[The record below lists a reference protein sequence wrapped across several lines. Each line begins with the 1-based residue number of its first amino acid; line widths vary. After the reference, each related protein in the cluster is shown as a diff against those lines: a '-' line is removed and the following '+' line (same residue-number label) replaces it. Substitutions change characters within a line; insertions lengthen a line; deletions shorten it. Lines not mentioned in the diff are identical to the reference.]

1 MKIKNEN
8 GAITLFVLVSLL
20 LFTITITSVY
30 AFVQGKK
37 GAISNEFK
45 QIKSNYEM
53 NDTELNK
60 IYNANVNFN
69 PNINLTTNNDII
81 IGKITLNT
89 NNINIETLKYG
100 WLYKTNKITNKN
112 ELLSSE
118 IQDWVFFENKEGKF
132 DVDII
137 KENLEDGYYYLCLMV
152 NNMEFWQCTDGGE
165 SILWARYGSFTPED
179 SNWHVNTIQQAIDYL
194 YQIYN

>member
-20 LFTITITSVY
+20 LFIITITSVY

-100 WLYKTNKITNKN
+100 WL
-112 ELLSSE
+112 
-118 IQDWVFFENKEGKF
+118 
-132 DVDII
+132 
-137 KENLEDGYYYLCLMV
+137 
-152 NNMEFWQCTDGGE
+152 
-165 SILWARYGSFTPED
+165 
-179 SNWHVNTIQQAIDYL
+179 
-194 YQIYN
+194 